1 MDKVTP
7 STEPTAQRNGFD
19 YDPAFIP
26 PVCSFGTPVQL
37 AKLYSALAK
46 AQGEFEPIEK
56 NRTGKVEHRDK
67 QTGVLLGTDTLRYA
81 DLEEITAKTRP
92 ALSKYGLATIQP
104 VSHAKS
110 GGGLAI
116 FTQLIHEDGGMLI
129 SELPL
134 DNKALNV
141 QGTGALI
148 TYLRRY
154 AKCAILDVSAD
165 DDLDEGGGGEF
176 RQEEPQEP
184 RAGEVRRVPQD
195 QQKASTAPQF
205 YTQEKFTQNLPGWI
219 AAMKKGRTPDQIIKT
234 ATTRLQL
241 SDEQIQTIREN
252 APVQDAE

>member
-1 MDKVTP
+1 MDTTTP
-7 STEPTAQRNGFD
+7 AADPKTTRNGFD
-19 YDPAFIP
+19 FDPSFIP
-26 PVCSFGTPVQL
+26 PVCSVGTPGQL
-37 AKLYSALAK
+37 AKLYGALAK

-56 NRTGKVEHRDK
+56 NRSGKVEHRDK

-134 DNKALNV
+134 KNDQISV
-141 QGTGALI
+141 RDMGALI

-165 DDLDEGGGGEF
+165 DDLDQGGSEF
-176 RQEEPQEP
+176 SQEEPQPP
-184 RAGEVRRVPQD
+184 RSEVRRVTEDPQP
-195 QQKASTAPQF
+195 KANIPTF
-205 YTQEKFTQNLPGWI
+205 YTDEKFKQNLPAWI
-219 AAMKKGRTPDQIIKT
+219 AAMEKGSPVDRIIKI

-241 SDEQIQTIREN
+241 TPEQIQAIHAN
-252 APVQDAE
+252 APQKDTE